1 MSKSS
6 SHAFHRR
13 HLRDPNATTRV
24 RIVHIS
30 DTHGEDFEDVPD
42 GDILVH
48 TGDFSN
54 HGTRAE
60 TEKFQEFLQRMRAKF
75 EHLVVICG
83 NHEMGYDQL
92 ENIQIQNML
101 SSAGNTSNLH
111 FLQDSGALVKGIK
124 FWGSAWNRST
134 AMAWSASPELRTQK
148 WELIPE
154 DTDVLLT
161 HNPPGGHS

>member
-1 MSKSS
+1 
-6 SHAFHRR
+6 
-13 HLRDPNATTRV
+13 
-24 RIVHIS
+24 
-30 DTHGEDFEDVPD
+30 
-42 GDILVH
+42 
-48 TGDFSN
+48 
-54 HGTRAE
+54 
-60 TEKFQEFLQRMRAKF
+60 MRAKF